1 MINILNAIKNLVDN
15 PVINIKSYY
24 QGRNRANSV
33 GDALEVYIKDVFAN
47 TIDKSEKESIVEY
60 EKVFSYLGNQNNPPD
75 LIIKNG
81 DAIEVKKIQ
90 SSGSALALN
99 SSFPKAKLYVNSPM
113 ITKSCKECEE
123 WDVKDIIY
131 AVGHTTD
138 DSINWLWMVYGDCYA
153 AEKHVYQRI
162 KDKITEGIT
171 EINDVEFT
179 ETKELGKVK
188 KVDPLGITDL
198 RIRGMWHI
206 ANPSKVFNYIDD
218 ENNSKFKLR
227 VLMTK
232 EKFDSFPKKDA
243 DSLLGLNQ
251 IAVEYLKIKD
261 PNNPANLKDAIL
273 IKFNIEE

>member
-138 DSINWLWMVYGDCYA
+138 DSIN
-153 AEKHVYQRI
+153 
-162 KDKITEGIT
+162 
-171 EINDVEFT
+171 
-179 ETKELGKVK
+179 
-188 KVDPLGITDL
+188 
-198 RIRGMWHI
+198 
-206 ANPSKVFNYIDD
+206 
-218 ENNSKFKLR
+218 
-227 VLMTK
+227 
-232 EKFDSFPKKDA
+232 
-243 DSLLGLNQ
+243 
-251 IAVEYLKIKD
+251 
-261 PNNPANLKDAIL
+261 
-273 IKFNIEE
+273 

>member
-1 MINILNAIKNLVDN
+1 
-15 PVINIKSYY
+15 
-24 QGRNRANSV
+24 
-33 GDALEVYIKDVFAN
+33 
-47 TIDKSEKESIVEY
+47 
-60 EKVFSYLGNQNNPPD
+60 
-75 LIIKNG
+75 
-81 DAIEVKKIQ
+81 
-90 SSGSALALN
+90 
-99 SSFPKAKLYVNSPM
+99 
-113 ITKSCKECEE
+113 
-123 WDVKDIIY
+123 
-131 AVGHTTD
+131 
-138 DSINWLWMVYGDCYA
+138 MVYGDCYA